1 MIALED
7 ISVRFG
13 DRLVLDRLSLTVNK
27 GEVVGLLGSS
37 GCGKSTLLN
46 VITGLVAPA
55 SGRVQVGSARIGF
68 VFQDPRLLP
77 WRSALDNVRFAL
89 DAAGGETDSHS
100 RATAAL
106 AAVGLAGHEDR
117 FPAQLSG
124 GMRQRVSIARAMA
137 VAPDILLLDE
147 PFSALDAALKAS
159 ILADLKRMLAARPEM
174 TVLYVTHVPAEIRD
188 IAHRLYVMRDG
199 RLLQE
204 EEPTNADTQKPA

>member
-1 MIALED
+1 MIALEE

-13 DRLVLDRLSLTVNK
+13 DRLVLDRLSLTLNK
-27 GEVVGLLGSS
+27 GEVVGLLGAS

-46 VITGLVAPA
+46 VITGLVTPV
-55 SGRVQVGSARIGF
+55 SGRVQVGSTRIGF

-89 DAAGGETDSHS
+89 DAAGAETDS
-100 RATAAL
+100 RARAMAAL
-106 AAVGLAGHEDR
+106 NAVGLAGHEER

-137 VAPDILLLDE
+137 VVPDILLLDE
-147 PFSALDAALKAS
+147 PFSALDATLKAS

-174 TVLYVTHVPAEIRD
+174 TVLYVTHVPTEIRD
-188 IAHRLYVMRDG
+188 IAHHLYVIRDG

-204 EEPTNADTQKPA
+204 ERPDADTQEPA

>member
-1 MIALED
+1 MIALEN

-27 GEVVGLLGSS
+27 GEVVGLLGPS

-46 VITGLVAPA
+46 VITGLVTPT
-55 SGRVQVGSARIGF
+55 SGRVQVGSTRIGF

-89 DAAGGETDSHS
+89 DAAGAEADS
-100 RATAAL
+100 RARAMAAL

-199 RLLQE
+199 RLLREESPDANAQE
-204 EEPTNADTQKPA
+204 PA

>member
-13 DRLVLDRLSLTVNK
+13 DRLVLDRLSLTVDK
-27 GEVVGLLGSS
+27 GEVVGLLGPS

-46 VITGLVAPA
+46 VITGLVTPT

-89 DAAGGETDSHS
+89 DAAGTETDS
-100 RATAAL
+100 RARAMAAL

-174 TVLYVTHVPAEIRD
+174 TVLYVTHVPTEIRD

-204 EEPTNADTQKPA
+204 ESRDADAQEPA

>member
-13 DRLVLDRLSLTVNK
+13 DRLVLDRLSLTVDK
-27 GEVVGLLGSS
+27 GEVVGLLGPS

-46 VITGLVAPA
+46 VITGLVTPT

-89 DAAGGETDSHS
+89 DAAGGADGS
-100 RATAAL
+100 RARAMAAL
-106 AAVGLAGHEDR
+106 TAVGLAGHEER

-204 EEPTNADTQKPA
+204 ESPDANTQEPA

>member
-13 DRLVLDRLSLTVNK
+13 DRLVLDRLSLTVDK
-27 GEVVGLLGSS
+27 GEVVGLLGPS

-46 VITGLVAPA
+46 VITGLVTPT

-89 DAAGGETDSHS
+89 DATGAESDS
-100 RATAAL
+100 RARAMAAL
-106 AAVGLAGHEDR
+106 TAVGLAGHEER

-204 EEPTNADTQKPA
+204 ESPDANAQEPA